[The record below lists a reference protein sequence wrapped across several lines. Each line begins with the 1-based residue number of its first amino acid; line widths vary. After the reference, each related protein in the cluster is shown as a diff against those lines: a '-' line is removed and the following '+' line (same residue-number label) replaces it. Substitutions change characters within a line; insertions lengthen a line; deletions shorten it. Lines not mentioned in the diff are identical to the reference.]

1 REPCNTASR
10 SAAAAGSIDS
20 LSRSSAGV
28 TVTSIRRAAT
38 AGYATCDHGVGR
50 GVLPALG
57 TGRRATLAAEQPEQP
72 EQPEQLW
79 RDTAAGVGSA
89 TVPAH

>member
-1 REPCNTASR
+1 
-10 SAAAAGSIDS
+10 AAGSIDS

-57 TGRRATLAAEQPEQP
+57 SDRRVTLAAGQPEQP
-72 EQPEQLW
+72 NLAGATSKVTWFERYGRRRSRSLSVAVPS
-79 RDTAAGVGSA
+79 AALR
-89 TVPAH
+89 